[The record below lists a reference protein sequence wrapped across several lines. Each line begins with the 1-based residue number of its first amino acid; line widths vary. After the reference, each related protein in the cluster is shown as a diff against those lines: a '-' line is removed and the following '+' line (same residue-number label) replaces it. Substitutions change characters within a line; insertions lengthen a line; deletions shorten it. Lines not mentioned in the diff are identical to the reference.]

1 MAFETP
7 VQIDE
12 PSAYLSPQP
21 CRTLRGF
28 YNFCATSRFGF
39 CIILPPPLPHP
50 GIALHPSPPPH
61 SRVRVAKEE
70 GTCLHPMQSLHNGE
84 AIAICIGYFDNLR
97 TIKYLPKV

>member
-1 MAFETP
+1 MSLPRTCHRSRVA
-7 VQIDE
+7 
-12 PSAYLSPQP
+12 P
-21 CRTLRGF
+21 CEGF

-39 CIILPPPLPHP
+39 CIILPPPHP
-50 GIALHPSPPPH
+50 GIALHSPH

-84 AIAICIGYFDNLR
+84 AIANCIGYFDNLR